1 MIWAVLILSSYLL
14 GAVSFSYL
22 VVRALRGFDVRTMG
36 SGNAGATNVLR
47 TTGTAPAVMV
57 LLLDVGKGVAA
68 VCVARWLEA
77 PGPVVGAAAIAVVV
91 GHIFPVYCGFRGG
104 KGVATVAG
112 AMGSLAPMPAALA
125 GVVFLGVVT
134 TTRYV
139 ALGSIVGIGI
149 FPLVVYLGGHF
160 GWFEAAPRWLLVSS
174 SVIALV
180 IVLKHRDNV
189 SRIRA
194 GNEWKLGDPRNTEVI
209 G

>member
-1 MIWAVLILSSYLL
+1 MLSSYLL

-47 TTGTAPAVMV
+47 TAGTAPAVTV

-68 VCVARWLEA
+68 VSAARWLEA
-77 PGPVVGAAAIAVVV
+77 PGPIVGVAAVAVVV

-112 AMGSLAPMPAALA
+112 AMGSLAPVPAALA
-125 GVVFLGVVT
+125 GLVFLAIVAA
-134 TTRYV
+134 TRYV

-149 FPLVVYLGGHF
+149 FPLLIFLGGHL
-160 GWFEAAPRWLLVSS
+160 GWLEAAPRWLLVSS
-174 SVIALV
+174 AVIALV
-180 IVLKHRDNV
+180 IVFKHRDNV
-189 SRIRA
+189 SRIRT
-194 GNEWKLGDPRNTEVI
+194 GSEWKLGGGPRDSEVA